1 LCATALPPRSL
12 ATVFKAIEK
21 SNQSS
26 WASVAAKRTKM
37 KRSIQ
42 ANSIDC
48 SKSRTAEVVQ
58 GDLNGSGSPSA
69 SRNGEVNLNLMDT
82 RSDEADAQARALQ
95 SILALGD
102 REIEQGRYRAV
113 DIVFA
118 ELDTAYD

>member
-1 LCATALPPRSL
+1 
-12 ATVFKAIEK
+12 
-21 SNQSS
+21 
-26 WASVAAKRTKM
+26 
-37 KRSIQ
+37 
-42 ANSIDC
+42 
-48 SKSRTAEVVQ
+48 
-58 GDLNGSGSPSA
+58 
-69 SRNGEVNLNLMDT
+69 MDT